1 MRTYPVNSPE
11 AAARLLAMVLV
22 ADGRYTM
29 AEIRAIDQLD
39 APAQLGLS
47 PEAMTTVIGGFCTDL
62 LADADGRWTDSTRM
76 AESTRQR
83 LIAEVSD
90 PALQER
96 VWHLCEAIA
105 RADGHLA
112 DGEVFMLDT
121 LAFSWR
127 EVGNSPL
134 RR

>member
-1 MRTYPVNSPE
+1 MRSYPTNSPQ

-29 AEIRAIDQLD
+29 TEIKALDRLD
-39 APAQLGLS
+39 APAKLGLS
-47 PEAMTTVIGGFCTDL
+47 PADMQAVIEDFCTDL
-62 LADADGRWTDSTRM
+62 LADANGHWTDSTRM
-76 AESTRQR
+76 ADTTRQR
-83 LIAEVSD
+83 LVADVQD

-112 DGEVFMLDT
+112 DGEVDMLDT

-127 EVGNSPL
+127 QVPESSQDH
-134 RR
+134 

>member
-1 MRTYPVNSPE
+1 MRSYPVNSPE
-11 AAARLLAMVLV
+11 AATRLLAMLLV

-39 APAQLGLS
+39 APAQLGLE
-47 PEAMTTVIGGFCTDL
+47 PLAMTTVIEDFCTDL
-62 LADADGRWTDSTRM
+62 LADAGGRWTDSTRM
-76 AESTRQR
+76 EDATRQR
-83 LIAEVSD
+83 LIAEVTD
-90 PALQER
+90 AALQER

-127 EVGNSPL
+127 QV
-134 RR
+134 

>member
-47 PEAMTTVIGGFCTDL
+47 PEAMTTVIGDFCTDL

-90 PALQER
+90 PSLQER

-127 EVGNSPL
+127 EVGNTPL

>member
-1 MRTYPVNSPE
+1 MRSYPINSPE

-29 AEIRAIDQLD
+29 AEIKAIDRHE

-47 PEAMTTVIGGFCTDL
+47 PAAMHTVIEDFCTDL
-62 LADADGRWTDSTRM
+62 LADAGGQWTDSTRM
-76 AESTRQR
+76 ADTTRQR
-83 LIAEVSD
+83 LIAEVQE

-105 RADGHLA
+105 QADGHLA
-112 DGEVFMLDT
+112 DGEVDMLDT

-127 EVGNSPL
+127 NVGHSPL